1 MEDLAALVATILAV
15 FVGMAVIN
23 ILLAVLSRRKK
34 LKPWIAMVFNALTG
48 FAAIFGISISLG
60 DWDISATG
68 PNYRFDYSHFAKQ
81 KNAASY
87 LV

>member
-34 LKPWIAMVFNALTG
+34 IRPWIAMVFNALTG
-48 FAAIFGISISLG
+48 FAAIFGISISWAVGIVPLMG
-60 DWDISATG
+60 LIIGSIILTL
-68 PNYRFDYSHFAKQ
+68 PNRKRR
-81 KNAASY
+81 
-87 LV
+87 

>member
-15 FVGMAVIN
+15 FVGVALIN

-48 FAAIFGISISLG
+48 FAAVFGISISWAIGIFPLVG
-60 DWDISATG
+60 LIIGSIILTL
-68 PNYRFDYSHFAKQ
+68 PNRKRR
-81 KNAASY
+81 
-87 LV
+87 